1 MHELHWFLITVAV
14 AAAGGTILYKLN
26 FPAGMMVGAL
36 ICVGALSIITG
47 HAYMPKMVKVV
58 TKTVTGLFVGMNMTM
73 DMVRNLKRLFK
84 PAIVLVVL
92 IIGLCIGM
100 GVLLYFITG
109 IDGVTALFCVAPGGM
124 TDMTL
129 MTMDMGGDAAVVA
142 VLQVMRLLTVYC
154 ISMPLVKWTTKKSG
168 REEEQEVRAEKSVKP
183 VGLERRSRIIFTIC
197 VATVGGTVGYFL
209 SKRFDFGVLVLLIT
223 MIICAAVNIKTGKLF
238 MPRTVRRVAQIFSG
252 ALIGTSVTYE
262 SLVNLRKVIVP
273 AIFLCCGFVLIN
285 QILARVLHKV
295 CKIDLVTAMLS
306 SSAGGASES
315 ALVAADFGADPSIV
329 SVLQI
334 SRMLCTTSFYPIVVQ
349 LLYQFLQ

>member
-1 MHELHWFLITVAV
+1 MHEIYWFLITVIV
-14 AAAGGTILYKLN
+14 AATGGIILYKLN

-47 HAYMPKMVKVV
+47 NAYMPKSVKVV
-58 TKTVTGLFVGMNMTM
+58 TKTVTGLFVGMNMTI
-73 DMVRNLKRLFK
+73 DMVRNLKKLFK

-92 IIGLCIGM
+92 IISLCFGM
-100 GVLLYFITG
+100 GVFLYYLTG
-109 IDGVTALFCVAPGGM
+109 IDVVTALFCVAPGGM

-154 ISMPLVKWTTKKSG
+154 ISMPLVKWTTKKAD
-168 REEEQEVRAEKSVKP
+168 REEEVRNERIEKAAKP
-183 VGLERRSRIIFTIC
+183 IGQERRRRISLTVC
-197 VATVGGTVGYFL
+197 VATIGGTVGYIL
-209 SKRFDFGVLVLLIT
+209 SKCFDFGVLILLAT
-223 MIICAAVNIKTGKLF
+223 MICAAVNIKTGKLY
-238 MPRTVRRVAQIFSG
+238 MPRSVRRVTQIFSG

-262 SLVNLRKVIVP
+262 SLVNLQKVIVP
-273 AIFLCCGFVLIN
+273 AVFLCCGFVLIN
-285 QILARVLHKV
+285 QLLARVIHKV

-306 SSAGGASES
+306 TSAGGASES

-334 SRMLCTTSFYPIVVQ
+334 SRMVCTTAFYPLVVQ
-349 LLYQFLQ
+349 LLYQLL